1 MTISESTTSSP
12 QLEGLRG
19 EEMRT
24 PDEVAAMLRLSA
36 LGWGTKRIAAEFG
49 CSRNTV
55 KRYVAAQGWSAYRRS
70 RRAGKLA
77 GLETW
82 LAERFRS
89 EEHTSELQSLMRNS
103 YAV

>member
-36 LGWGTKRIAAEFG
+36 LGWGTQRIAAEFG

-70 RRAGKLA
+70 RRAGKL
-77 GLETW
+77 
-82 LAERFRS
+82 RS
-89 EEHTSELQSLMRNS
+89 EEHTSELQSLMRTS
-103 YAV
+103 YAVFCLTKKK